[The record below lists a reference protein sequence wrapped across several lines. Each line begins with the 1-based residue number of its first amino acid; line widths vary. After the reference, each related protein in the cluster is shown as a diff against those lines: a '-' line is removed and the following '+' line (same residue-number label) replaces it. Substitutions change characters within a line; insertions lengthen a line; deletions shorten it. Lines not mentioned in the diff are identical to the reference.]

1 MEYPSK
7 GSAYLDLKNGV
18 VIAKTDQDK
27 LKTFAEQLKFVF
39 ATQIELNP
47 F

>member
-7 GSAYLDLKNGV
+7 GSPYLDLKNGV
-18 VIAKTDQDK
+18 VIGKTDQDM

-39 ATQIELNP
+39 ATKIELNP

>member
-7 GSAYLDLKNGV
+7 GSPYLDLKNGA
-18 VIAKTDQDK
+18 VIGKTDQDM

-39 ATQIELNP
+39 ATKIELNP